1 MKNIKPQFLMYY
13 KLNGKEENKA
23 VFGNSLKN
31 MAEKKFLK
39 FEDDLMIWDSSFI
52 RLIGVKHGL
61 LTGQSITEQLE
72 NASFVFIISKNSQIR
87 INEIPYQVKTNYL
100 FHVAADKRIIIDAQ
114 ATETE
119 YFIATYYAAWLP
131 DIGRE
136 IIEKISRNNP
146 FRQCW
151 GRRMRDP
158 AFFYSRFT
166 KVMDLLHD
174 KTILS
179 RIELTALFY
188 AIIHRFYEE
197 CISERESV
205 SDIDYFAY
213 ASQYLQRSFA
223 ENVSIQNLADTLGVT
238 RSTLYERFR
247 HECGIGPQKYL
258 MQLRL
263 EAACKAL
270 KETSLSIDEIA
281 TSCGLRD
288 KTYFSR
294 VFKTK
299 YGTAPGK
306 YRNQSLHRSKQC
318 SHLSRKML
326 LAFPDK
332 NESSVLIE
340 NMGRLHRFHGIPS
353 RVVCLDY
360 CAAEMCVALGTADK
374 LSGVAS
380 AESYLADC
388 RERYRNTIANIPLIP
403 AQNSN
408 GLPDFSAVCSYK
420 PELVI
425 GTGYSFH
432 RHSGIADANEFEQ
445 KGIHVYATIASYMP
459 CCGFESIYED
469 LRNLGKIFDREPQ
482 ATELIRE
489 MATKATE
496 MRKLTAQNN
505 PNIRVFVFDSAVADK
520 ALTCGRTLENYMI
533 SSAGGINIF
542 ENKVSM
548 FTAVEW
554 SEVAAADPQVIL
566 VHSFYSAEDG
576 WQKIAFLKRIRE
588 LANTSAIQN
597 DSFIPVGIKKVFPSI
612 DCVDT
617 AYEWFQIFCGLK

>member
-1 MKNIKPQFLMYY
+1 
-13 KLNGKEENKA
+13 
-23 VFGNSLKN
+23 
-31 MAEKKFLK
+31 
-39 FEDDLMIWDSSFI
+39 MIWDSSFI

-61 LTGQSITEQLE
+61 LIGQSITEQLE
-72 NASFVFIISKNSQIR
+72 NGSFVFIISKNSQIR
-87 INEIPYQVKTNYL
+87 IDDIPYQVKTNYL
-100 FHVAADKRIIIDAQ
+100 FHVAADNRIVIDAQ

-131 DIGRE
+131 DTGRK

-158 AFFYSRFT
+158 AYIYSCFT
-166 KVMDLLHD
+166 KITDLLHD

-179 RIELTALFY
+179 RIELTELLY
-188 AIIHRFYEE
+188 AIIHSFYKE

-247 HECGIGPQKYL
+247 HKCGIGPQKYL

-263 EAACKAL
+263 EAACRAL

-281 TSCGLRD
+281 ASCGLRD

-306 YRNQSLHRSKQC
+306 YRTQYLHRSKQC

-388 RERYRNTIANIPLIP
+388 RETYRNTIANIPLIP

-408 GLPDFSAVCSYK
+408 GLPDFSAVWSYK

-445 KGIHVYATIASYMP
+445 KGIHVYATMASYTP

-469 LRNLGKIFDREPQ
+469 LWNLGKIFDREPQ
-482 ATELIRE
+482 ATELISE

-496 MRKLTAQNN
+496 LRKLTAQNN
-505 PNIRVFVFDSAVADK
+505 PNIRVFVFDSVVADK
-520 ALTCGRTLENYMI
+520 ALTCGQTLESYMI

-542 ENKVSM
+542 ENKVNM

-566 VHSFYSAEDG
+566 VHSFYSANDG
-576 WQKIAFLKRIRE
+576 WQKIAFLKKIQE